1 MFGAKMRQ
9 NVILL
14 KKGPLRR
21 PFVDLMPHRN
31 RDDSQWH
38 SDLKLR
44 CRPCTRRTCRPRAP
58 EAPAYLS
65 PIPLNRYVL
74 MTKRSF
80 TWRGSTFRNHLRS
93 SLQWRWHHCSPRRQR
108 ARYRQTICLASD
120 EADGTLQSIDRGQHP
135 MRRLKR
141 DPLERAFLRGYQ
153 YGIHGKSRELCP
165 FTLPSVRQAW
175 INGWREGRGDNWDG
189 MTGTA
194 GIHRLNELHA
204 VGWKPFLP
212 VHHARPTRAAG

>member
-1 MFGAKMRQ
+1 MVSTHLTCCRRRLTGGQ
-9 NVILL
+9 SVILL
-14 KKGPLRR
+14 KKERLAR
-21 PFVDLMPHRN
+21 PFVDLLRHRN
-31 RDDSQWH
+31 RYDSQWH
-38 SDLKLR
+38 IDLNVEP
-44 CRPCTRRTCRPRAP
+44 RPLAGRTCRLQTP

-80 TWRGSTFRNHLRS
+80 PSRGSTFRNLLRS
-93 SLQWRWHHCSPRRQR
+93 SLQWRRHHCSPRRQR
-108 ARYRQTICLASD
+108 ARYRQTICLASH

-204 VGWKPFLP
+204 VG
-212 VHHARPTRAAG
+212 